1 MDKATKDKIR
11 KGIDESSIPDEVKVL
26 YEMASATELI
36 STQVFERIKAVYA
49 RNGYK
54 CGENELLSGINE
66 YCKAVKRA
74 SFLFFQR
81 IEPSVCGA
89 TIEVGGSKS
98 YDWFNSDINE
108 LCRLVLTYIDRCAR
122 NNENYEKAFGSLNEL
137 SSGGIFT
144 EEDINRYILNN
155 G

>member
-11 KGIDESSIPDEVKVL
+11 KDIDKSSIPDEVKVL
-26 YEMASATELI
+26 YEMAGATELI
-36 STQVFERIKAVYA
+36 STQVFERIKSVYA
-49 RNGYK
+49 KNGYK
-54 CGENELLSGINE
+54 CSENELLSGINE

-89 TIEVGGSKS
+89 TIDVYGSKS

-122 NNENYEKAFGSLNEL
+122 NNENYDKVFESLNGL
-137 SSGGIFT
+137 SSCGIFSD
-144 EEDINRYILNN
+144 EDINRYVLNN